1 MDLASN
7 ITVSK
12 LKDKFTQ
19 DILDTTEFRNEIT
32 ILVKSEKLLDILRFL
47 HDDRDLAFNFLAD
60 ITAVDWFQRNPRFD
74 AVYHLRS
81 LTHNFLLRIK
91 TQINDDTKIPSAS
104 SIWQTAN
111 WLEREVY
118 DLFGIEFEN
127 HPDLRRILTPEHWE
141 DHPLRKDYPLTGKNE
156 PLYFPT
162 AEDVMENEQ

>member
-12 LKDKFTQ
+12 VKDKFTQ
-19 DILDTTEFRNEIT
+19 DILETAEFRNEIS
-32 ILVKSEKLLDILRFL
+32 IIVNSDKLLDILRFL

-74 AVYHLRS
+74 VVYHLRS

-91 TQINDDTKIPSAS
+91 TQINDGVKLASAT

-127 HPDLRRILTPEHWE
+127 HPDLRRILTPDHWE
-141 DHPLRKDYPLTGKNE
+141 NHPLRKDYPLTGKNE
-156 PLYFPT
+156 PLFFPT
-162 AEDVMENEQ
+162 SEDVTDREI